1 LVSDLGFLARLLAAS
16 LIAGAILLMKT
27 QLKKIAA
34 K

>member
-1 LVSDLGFLARLLAAS
+1 LARLLAAS